1 MGCKVLAPM
10 VGKIVKVKVKVG
22 DRVEADQ
29 EIFVMESMKLESSVF
44 SPCSGTVKEI
54 KVSEGDRIEE
64 DDVLAVIE

>member
-10 VGKIVKVKVKVG
+10 VGKIVKIKARVG
-22 DRVEADQ
+22 DKVETDQ

-64 DDVLAVIE
+64 DDVLAIIE